1 MTLPDQL
8 SAQITL
14 TGQTMD
20 LIGGL
25 YLAYDLLGG
34 DKGPLSTLT
43 RVVTYSLMMVI
54 LLSLPMGL
62 KFGLPAG
69 IGLGIALGLHLE
81 RIGRGQK
88 ETAKFLFAVGLL
100 RATGIYLAALWDGS
114 PGLAAC
120 AFPLVL
126 VASIILPKLKLSPAY
141 FYEAGKK
148 PSFGWRKF
156 LLACVMGIMA
166 AGAGVVTAF
175 LQHDSSHIVMLVLKP
190 ALTLS
195 MAMMVITTVTPLI
208 EWYADNIPGK
218 TMGYLG
224 TTLFVVGF
232 AVQAIPSLVTVLR

>member
-14 TGQTMD
+14 TGMTMD

-43 RVVTYSLMMVI
+43 RIVTYSLLLVV

-69 IGLGIALGLHLE
+69 LGLGIALGLHLE
-81 RIGRGQK
+81 RIGRGQG
-88 ETAKFLFAVGLL
+88 ETAKFLFGVGLL
-100 RATGIYLAALWDGS
+100 RATGIYLAALWDGT

-120 AFPLVL
+120 AFPLVF
-126 VASIILPKLKLSPAY
+126 AGSIILPKLKLSPAY

-148 PSFGWRKF
+148 PTFGWRKF
-156 LLACVMGIMA
+156 FLACVMGCLA
-166 AGAGVVTAF
+166 AGAGAIAA
-175 LQHDSSHIVMLVLKP
+175 LIQHDSRMLVMVVKP
-190 ALTLS
+190 ALTIA

-224 TTLFVVGF
+224 TTLFVLGF
-232 AVQAIPSLVTVLR
+232 AVQSIPSLVTVLK